1 MDLKGLAKLRHLLD
15 LMEIEQRTCLSR
27 FKAALESP
35 GGFYAALSYSGADFK
50 AAARGLIATHIRA
63 WIEVEE
69 GEAKED
75 GRPLDEDAFMAV
87 LKMEIT
93 KTIVLRAAR
102 LNRRTSS
109 PQADL
114 MEEAIT
120 TAWAE
125 LLEEL

>member
-1 MDLKGLAKLRHLLD
+1 MLTWKVPDGATPRH
-15 LMEIEQRTCLSR
+15 
-27 FKAALESP
+27 KAALESP

-75 GRPLDEDAFMAV
+75 GRPLDEDAFMTV